1 MMDRIFIENLN
12 VQTVIGIYDWERE
25 IKQSVSLDLEME
37 FDIKR
42 AAQTDSIEDTLDY
55 KAVCKRLILF
65 IEDSDFQLVEALAE
79 GLHFAEK
86 VGLDVDRVVE
96 VISQGAAG
104 SWQMDNRAT
113 TMTRGHFDFGF
124 AVDWMRKDLGM
135 AIEEAA
141 REVADGKLD
150 AHFVVDIFQTGS
162 GTSTNMNANEVIANR
177 ATEILGGDPG
187 SKLVHPNDHVNKGQ
201 SSNDVIPTA
210 VHVSALVEIEL
221 FPGEPPDETTIE
233 AALDPDTGEEMAT
246 PLLTKGNRFAGEGA
260 VDQAIYYWELSLYA
274 PEEESVPELYKLTRR
289 TLNLL
294 RGEGIAEET
303 LEALTGLVDAPPVD
317 FVDFRS
323 AVRRALRAKIPE
335 EAQILK
341 LSSIRLNHAHY
352 SLAAAHLNLAR
363 AYRPRRQFDLAAYHF
378 AMAFAHNP
386 SEAALD
392 GWGQVQGAR
401 NLVPGG
407 LANRSAMRLYLS
419 IPPPATARH
428 LPGKFDEAVLPESTV
443 RTEGIAAR
451 IRRIVGGENG
461 GGGDLGPIEI
471 EIEPVLLEPLE
482 STVIESF
489 SPEDLEPLE
498 EDPEEFAVPEPPDA
512 GALPPP
518 EDIPL
523 DVVPLEPEAQ

>member
-1 MMDRIFIENLN
+1 MDSTTRGRFWTRWSSAAAVVLLAGACTLLIDADPEPGAELGEPSVFTPRIEAVVVPPFTRAEG
-12 VQTVIGIYDWERE
+12 VQINPDDMEFLRQRLRE
-25 IKQSVSLDLEME
+25 ILERHPPLETFDEPPDELPGVATLRTE
-37 FDIKR
+37 FTR
-42 AAQTDSIEDTLDY
+42 Y
-55 KAVCKRLILF
+55 R
-65 IEDSDFQLVEALAE
+65 VEE
-79 GLHFAEK
+79 
-86 VGLDVDRVVE
+86 VGGDAFYLRT
-96 VISQGAAG
+96 I
-104 SWQMDNRAT
+104 
-113 TMTRGHFDFGF
+113 
-124 AVDWMRKDLGM
+124 DLGIRI
-135 AIEEAA
+135 AIEFQASEDEPLEIRKAYSYQ
-141 REVADGKLD
+141 KLYLPEQD
-150 AHFVVDIFQTGS
+150 VTALLFDLQT
-162 GTSTNMNANEVIANR
+162 ALIE
-177 ATEILGGDPG
+177 
-187 SKLVHPNDHVNKGQ
+187 
-201 SSNDVIPTA
+201 TA
-210 VHVSALVEIEL
+210 ALVEIEL

-246 PLLTKGNRFAGEGA
+246 PLLTKGNRFAGKGA

-335 EAQILK
+335 EAQIIK

-392 GWGQVQGAR
+392 GWGQVQAAR

-498 EDPEEFAVPEPPDA
+498 EDPEEFAVPEPPDV